1 MLESV
6 ETDFFFFFSEC
17 FNLYFSEYIL
27 GGDDYPLWHRVSKNL
42 FVTWFHGGHKLVIAT
57 NQEKKKKRNE
67 EIPQVLALFIAAYG

>member
-42 FVTWFHGGHKLVIAT
+42 FVTCFHGGHKLVIAT